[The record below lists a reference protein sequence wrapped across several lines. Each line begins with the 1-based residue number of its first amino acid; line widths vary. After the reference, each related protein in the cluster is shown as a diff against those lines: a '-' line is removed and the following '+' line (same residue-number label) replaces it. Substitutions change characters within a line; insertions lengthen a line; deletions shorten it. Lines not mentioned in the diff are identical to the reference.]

1 MDNRIKGLRVIIC
14 IILLAALCACSAVG
28 QNIDSQPDSSE
39 LEDLNRQVSS
49 LEAQIVV
56 LEEQL
61 AQTQD
66 AEAGNGEGEYETGY
80 VDVGGL
86 LGRIS
91 ESGKTLTAFPALV
104 TGVDVSETGC
114 TLTFDKLEINPNF
127 TADGESEEPYLLN
140 AEAVTE
146 QAEGRYS
153 YAQYDGRVTSEIGQ
167 DFAEYIAD
175 SEGGVQFTFYMLGNE
190 LVLVSEITVP

>member
-1 MDNRIKGLRVIIC
+1 MSNWIKALRFVMC
-14 IILLAALCACSAVG
+14 AALLIALCACSA
-28 QNIDSQPDSSE
+28 NTASQEE
-39 LEDLNRQVSS
+39 LENMNQQISV

-66 AEAGNGEGEYETGY
+66 AEAGDDEGEYTTNY
-80 VDVGGL
+80 VDVGSL

-91 ESGKTLTAFPALV
+91 ESGETLTAFPALV
-104 TGVDVSETGC
+104 TGADVSETGC

-127 TADGESEEPYLLN
+127 TADGESEELYLLN

-146 QAEGRYS
+146 QVEGRYS
-153 YAQYDGRVTSEIGQ
+153 YAQYDGRVTSEIAQ
-167 DFAEYIAD
+167 DFADYIAG
-175 SEGGVQFTFYMLGNE
+175 SEGGAQFTFYLLGDE